1 MRKGDDKNIIKIT
14 NMKSDMLSIEE
25 SKESLLKKY
34 REMEAENSENFR
46 KSNYMNSML
55 TSLVIQLTKIKDEH
69 MQMKDNFA
77 KLNKENEF
85 LKDKHGIDLGQ
96 LTPRPNWKGLS
107 DQYNVNIIDTG
118 IFFKINFSIF
128 VC

>member
-107 DQYNVNIIDTG
+107 D
-118 IFFKINFSIF
+118 
-128 VC
+128 